1 MSSEFVHCCVNYI
14 IMMSSILSF
23 VPLWDVLRI
32 FNSNV
37 FLYIH
42 TCMKVFQVGCET
54 KPEHS
59 AGVEFQSH
67 YSQRFRF
74 SQLPRCL
81 SSGLKIGQ
89 VSASVESI
97 NRLEAIIKKNTKLN
111 YTPAA

>member
-1 MSSEFVHCCVNYI
+1 
-14 IMMSSILSF
+14 
-23 VPLWDVLRI
+23 
-32 FNSNV
+32 
-37 FLYIH
+37 
-42 TCMKVFQVGCET
+42 MKVFQVGCET